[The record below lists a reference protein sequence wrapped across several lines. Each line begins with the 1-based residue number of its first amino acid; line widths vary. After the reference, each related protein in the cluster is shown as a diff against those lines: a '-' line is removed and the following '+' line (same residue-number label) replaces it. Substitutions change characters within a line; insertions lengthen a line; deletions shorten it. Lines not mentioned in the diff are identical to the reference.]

1 MKRVPCDEG
10 PSLPPCARDRNS
22 RWSGTPLI
30 ALALTL
36 ASLSIP

>member
-22 RWSGTPLI
+22 LRAGMPVI
-30 ALALTL
+30 VLALTL
-36 ASLSIP
+36 TSLSIP